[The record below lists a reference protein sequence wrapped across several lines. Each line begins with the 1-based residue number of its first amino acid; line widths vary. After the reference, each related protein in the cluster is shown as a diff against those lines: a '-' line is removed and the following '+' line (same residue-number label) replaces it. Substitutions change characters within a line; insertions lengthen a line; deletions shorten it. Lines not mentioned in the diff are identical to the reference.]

1 MKLAFNVIMLFT
13 RLTTSRKS
21 RPPKQ
26 RHERHERHQK
36 SKKSRKRSG
45 LTQYDAEGNVIRARV
60 TYGGLSDS
68 GENDW
73 SPKHRTRQ
81 KKINYTEMPNTE
93 SEDVSMPYHHS
104 LVSLLT
110 AIAN

>member
-1 MKLAFNVIMLFT
+1 
-13 RLTTSRKS
+13 SKS
-21 RPPKQ
+21 KSYHNRPPKK
-26 RHERHERHQK
+26 RDK

-60 TYGGLSDS
+60 TYGGLSDE
-68 GENDW
+68 GVNDW

-93 SEDVSMPYHHS
+93 SEDTWAHPWPRRRV
-104 LVSLLT
+104 V
-110 AIAN
+110 